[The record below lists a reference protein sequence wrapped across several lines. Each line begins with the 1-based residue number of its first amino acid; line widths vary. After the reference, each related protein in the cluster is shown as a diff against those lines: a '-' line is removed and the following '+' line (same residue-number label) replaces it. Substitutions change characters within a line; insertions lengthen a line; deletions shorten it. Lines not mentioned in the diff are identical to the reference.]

1 MHLHCEH
8 CGRDFDLPEHKL
20 PPGGRFRFTCPACK
34 GKNQAQS
41 PRAAEESSLSGQEPS
56 SALASGVQ
64 VEPDLFPP
72 GSSSAF
78 LFVQD
83 QIWLEAIQDRLNGW
97 GFYQSASQQLEEAR
111 QKLRL
116 NAYQMVFIQQVE
128 QSGLLLQEVAAWPGI
143 VRREVN
149 VLLIGKAD
157 SSFDPALA
165 FYHGVNACLALQERD
180 QAQDLL
186 EQARE
191 NFNHF
196 LLPWQL
202 ARDQV
207 LAKSDL
213 GISRYGR

>member
-1 MHLHCEH
+1 MQLHCEH
-8 CGRDFDLPEHKL
+8 CGRDFHLPEHKL
-20 PPGGRFRFTCPACK
+20 PPGERFRFTCPACK
-34 GKNQAQS
+34 GKNQAQL
-41 PRAAEESSLSGQEPS
+41 PRAAQESSLVGQKPV
-56 SALASGVQ
+56 SALEPGVQ
-64 VEPDLFPP
+64 IEPDLFPP

-83 QIWLEAIQDRLNGW
+83 QTWLEAIQDRLNDW

-116 NAYQMVFIQQVE
+116 NPYHMVFIQQGE

-149 VLLIGKAD
+149 VLLIGEAG

-165 FYHGVNACLALQERD
+165 FYHGVNACIALQDRD
-180 QAQDLL
+180 QAQELL

-191 NFNHF
+191 NFSHF

-207 LAKSDL
+207 LAKPDL
-213 GISRYGR
+213 GTSEHG